1 MIDCEVA
8 QQENDQK
15 PRIARETSH
24 SIMEDAGG
32 IVLAIVG
39 GLGAA
44 AFFATAT
51 LCSARSSRLI
61 PPGSVLAWV
70 MLTGLLVTI
79 PALALVGRPHDVTAG
94 EFGWLAV
101 SGAGNV
107 VGLLFAY
114 SALRIGKVALIA
126 PILSTEGAL
135 AAAISV
141 LDGESLETASELLLV
156 FIVAGVALAAAAPDS
171 DRQAGDRPGLRPI
184 LFATLG
190 AVAFGASLF
199 ATGHASE
206 TLPVPWVLLPAR
218 LIGMFALT
226 LPLAFTHQLR
236 LTRAAVPLVV
246 TGGVCEVL
254 GFASFA
260 LGSRHGLAVAAVL
273 ASQFAALAG
282 LAAFVLFQERLS
294 RLQLS
299 GVTIVAVGVAAL
311 SIVHS

>member
-1 MIDCEVA
+1 M
-8 QQENDQK
+8 
-15 PRIARETSH
+15 
-24 SIMEDAGG
+24 
-32 IVLAIVG
+32 LAILG

-51 LCSARSSRLI
+51 LCSSRSSRLI
-61 PPGSVLAWV
+61 PPGSVLTWV
-70 MLTGLLVTI
+70 MLTGLLVTV
-79 PALALVGRPHDVTAG
+79 PALAFVDRPHDVTSG
-94 EFGWLAV
+94 EFAWLAV

-135 AAAISV
+135 AALISV
-141 LDGESLETASELLLV
+141 LDGESLQTASALLLG
-156 FIVAGVALAAAAPDS
+156 FIATGVALAAAAPDP
-171 DRQAGDRPGLRPI
+171 DRGVVDGPGLRPVI
-184 LFATLG
+184 FASLG
-190 AVAFGASLF
+190 ALAFGASLF
-199 ATGHASE
+199 ATGHASA

-218 LIGMFALT
+218 LIGVFAIA
-226 LPLAFTHQLR
+226 LPLVLTRQLR
-236 LTRAAVPLVV
+236 LTRDAVPLVLV
-246 TGGVCEVL
+246 GGVCEVL

-282 LAAFVLFQERLS
+282 LAAYLLFRERLS

-311 SIVHS
+311 SVVRS

>member
-1 MIDCEVA
+1 M
-8 QQENDQK
+8 
-15 PRIARETSH
+15 
-24 SIMEDAGG
+24 
-32 IVLAIVG
+32 LAILG

-51 LCSARSSRLI
+51 LCSSRSSRLI

-70 MLTGLLVTI
+70 MLTGLLVTV
-79 PALALVGRPHDVTAG
+79 PALAFVDRPHHVTGSDFA
-94 EFGWLAV
+94 WLAV

-135 AAAISV
+135 AALLSV
-141 LDGESLETASELLLV
+141 LDGESLQTASALLLA
-156 FIVAGVALAAAAPDS
+156 FIVVGVALAAAAPDS
-171 DRQAGDRPGLRPI
+171 DRQAVDGPRLRPI
-184 LFATLG
+184 LFASLG
-190 AVAFGASLF
+190 ALAFGASLF
-199 ATGHASE
+199 ATGHASA

-218 LIGMFALT
+218 LIGLLALT
-226 LPLAFTHQLR
+226 LPLALTRRLQ
-236 LTRAAVPLVV
+236 LTRAAAPLVV
-246 TGGVCEVL
+246 TGGLCEVL

-273 ASQFAALAG
+273 ASQFAAFAG
-282 LAAFVLFQERLS
+282 LAAFVMFRERLS

-311 SIVHS
+311 SVVRS

>member
-1 MIDCEVA
+1 
-8 QQENDQK
+8 
-15 PRIARETSH
+15 
-24 SIMEDAGG
+24 
-32 IVLAIVG
+32 VLAILG

-44 AFFATAT
+44 VFFATAT
-51 LCSARSSRLI
+51 LCSSRSSRLI

-70 MLTGLLVTI
+70 MLTGLVVTL
-79 PALALVGRPHDVTAG
+79 PALAFVDRPHDVTTS
-94 EFGWLAV
+94 EFTWLAV

-114 SALRIGKVALIA
+114 SALRIGKVALVA

-135 AAAISV
+135 AALISV
-141 LDGESLETASELLLV
+141 LDGESLQTASALLLG
-156 FIVAGVALAAAAPDS
+156 FIATGVALAAAAPDP
-171 DRQAGDRPGLRPI
+171 DRAVVDGPGLRPI
-184 LFATLG
+184 IFASLG
-190 AVAFGASLF
+190 ALAFGASLF
-199 ATGHASE
+199 ATGHASA

-218 LIGMFALT
+218 LIGVFALA
-226 LPLAFTHQLR
+226 LPLVLTRHLR

-246 TGGVCEVL
+246 VGGLCEVL

-260 LGSRHGLAVAAVL
+260 LGSRHGLAVSAVL

-282 LAAFVLFQERLS
+282 LAAFLLFRERLS

-311 SIVHS
+311 TIVRS